1 MKKSRRPILAKYV
14 KTRDK
19 SIKEIQV
26 SIEKIINNKQNQKLI
41 CYNIYFFKK
50 IIISKIFIPKKI
62 RFKRTRN

>member
-26 SIEKIINNKQNQKLI
+26 SIEKIINNKQNHKLI
-41 CYNIYFFKK
+41 WL
-50 IIISKIFIPKKI
+50 
-62 RFKRTRN
+62 